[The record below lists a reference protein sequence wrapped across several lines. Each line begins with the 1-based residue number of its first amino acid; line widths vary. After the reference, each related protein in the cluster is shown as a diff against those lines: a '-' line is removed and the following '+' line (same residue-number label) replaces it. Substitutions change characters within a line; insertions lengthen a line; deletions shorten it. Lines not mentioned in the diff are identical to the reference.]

1 MDTCGFGTRV
11 WFDLAVTR
19 RAVSVLSPFDFCF
32 FFCFF
37 AFLRSSVEVAL
48 FYEEH
53 RQWVFFWLRFL
64 VSVRLRAKNMPT
76 EIVEESAFDIPTFGK
91 LLYMIF
97 FERRF
102 WMLQRAINM

>member
-53 RQWVFFWLRFL
+53 SQWVFFL
-64 VSVRLRAKNMPT
+64 VEVFSER
-76 EIVEESAFDIPTFGK
+76 EITRQEYANGNRGGVSI
-91 LLYMIF
+91 
-97 FERRF
+97 
-102 WMLQRAINM
+102 